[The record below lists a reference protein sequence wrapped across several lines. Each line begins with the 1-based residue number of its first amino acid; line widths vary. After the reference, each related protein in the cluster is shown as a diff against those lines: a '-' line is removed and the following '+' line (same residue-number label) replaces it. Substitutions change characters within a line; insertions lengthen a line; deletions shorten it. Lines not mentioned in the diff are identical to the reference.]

1 MPIVAFMILRQD
13 LERRLR
19 RFTSCIDLRLHIA
32 TYFTHLSMRCE
43 SSHIGHRNFCLVV
56 TTKAEKA
63 DGEMGIHHFYDLSH
77 WNYSLSEY
85 SSSVEY
91 SALVIYA
98 NRRLYDFAS
107 GSGTQIASFH
117 ILPSI

>member
-1 MPIVAFMILRQD
+1 
-13 LERRLR
+13 
-19 RFTSCIDLRLHIA
+19 
-32 TYFTHLSMRCE
+32 MRCE
-43 SSHIGHRNFCLVV
+43 SSHIGHRNFFLVA

-63 DGEMGIHHFYDLSH
+63 DGEMGIHHFYHLSH

-98 NRRLYDFAS
+98 NRRLYDSAL